1 MPVSSDPIT
10 PTSRIGRYELLRE
23 IGRGGMAVLYEA
35 RHVHLD
41 MRVAVKRPLA
51 SHTGGDVAQARFR
64 NEALYAARI
73 RHPNVIRIHDYDV
86 EDGAPYIAMDL
97 IEGSPLSA
105 ILAAHGPLP
114 LHRVVDLL
122 LAILSGISAV
132 HAAGITHRDLKPH
145 NLLIGR
151 DASAREHP
159 IIIDFGVAKS
169 IFDADEPG
177 AVGLTTSGS
186 TLGTAGYMAPEQIL
200 SARDAGPLADQYSLA
215 VTLYECLTGATPFY
229 GASAYETMHAALNAR
244 PHAPSA
250 LRPGLPPQLDEVL
263 LQALR
268 RAPAE
273 RFPSVHA
280 MGNALLPF
288 ASEDATLAWEADA
301 RRARPPEIDGLAP
314 ASTHSTL
321 PEHAR
326 DARRFSSIG
335 RLASTALV
343 SATLGAV
350 AASLVAS
357 QRAPAHVALAPA
369 VGRPPTTTVVCPT
382 LSASAAE
389 EPLAAPVSVPSVEAA
404 GVVPSSS
411 ASALPSDK
419 AAHRAAKRD
428 EHAARVTNGAPILE

>member
-215 VTLYECLTGATPFY
+215 VTLYECLTGATP
-229 GASAYETMHAALNAR
+229 
-244 PHAPSA
+244 
-250 LRPGLPPQLDEVL
+250 
-263 LQALR
+263 LR
-268 RAPAE
+268 RE
-273 RFPSVHA
+273 RVR
-280 MGNALLPF
+280 
-288 ASEDATLAWEADA
+288 DDA
-301 RRARPPEIDGLAP
+301 RRSQRPTSRAQRTSAGAP
-314 ASTHSTL
+314 A
-321 PEHAR
+321 P
-326 DARRFSSIG
+326 ARRGPPSSVTPRSGGAIPIG
-335 RLASTALV
+335 ARH
-343 SATLGAV
+343 GKR
-350 AASLVAS
+350 AASL
-357 QRAPAHVALAPA
+357 R
-369 VGRPPTTTVVCPT
+369 
-382 LSASAAE
+382 
-389 EPLAAPVSVPSVEAA
+389 
-404 GVVPSSS
+404 
-411 ASALPSDK
+411 
-419 AAHRAAKRD
+419 
-428 EHAARVTNGAPILE
+428 